1 MFSNAKTTNFIIKVL
16 TEKIDI
22 LLLAIPLIF
31 PLIHLTKVYE
41 ASV

>member
-31 PLIHLTKVYE
+31 CYKGKELFILYV
-41 ASV
+41 S